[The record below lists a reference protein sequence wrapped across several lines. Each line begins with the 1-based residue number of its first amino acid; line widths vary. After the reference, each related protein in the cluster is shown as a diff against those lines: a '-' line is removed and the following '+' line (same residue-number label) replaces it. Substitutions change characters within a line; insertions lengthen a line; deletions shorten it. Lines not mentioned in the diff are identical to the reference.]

1 MIYKEI
7 SEEDYWDLQDQT
19 GAYLVLYSG
28 GTKEWYLNG
37 KRHRED
43 GPAIEG
49 ADGDNYWYLHGVPHR
64 EDGPAIEYSEEDK
77 EWYLHGERHR
87 EDGPAVE
94 WGDGDKEWYLH
105 GKRMK
110 PKRNGHLPYMN
121 SRSKRLKI
129 WLCDEKIV

>member
-1 MIYKEI
+1 MSEYKEI
-7 SEEDYWDLQDQT
+7 SYEEYWDLQDRT

-37 KRHRED
+37 KR
-43 GPAIEG
+43 
-49 ADGDNYWYLHGVPHR
+49 HR

-105 GKRMK
+105 GKRYETEEEWAFA
-110 PKRNGHLPYMN
+110 LYE
-121 SRSKRLKI
+121 LKI
-129 WLCDEKIV
+129 KEIKDLVV